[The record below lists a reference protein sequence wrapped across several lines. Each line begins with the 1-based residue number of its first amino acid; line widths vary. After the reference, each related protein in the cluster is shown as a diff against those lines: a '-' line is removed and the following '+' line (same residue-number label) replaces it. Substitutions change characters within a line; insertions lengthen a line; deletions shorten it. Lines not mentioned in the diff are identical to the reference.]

1 MAAAAFGG
9 HIGTPGLGGGSRH
22 QAFNPAERRGGGAA
36 LAARPQGMGFGG
48 GLDGELQVEQRSV
61 GWLLG
66 KGGVVLKEME
76 EQSGARIS
84 IDQSTKAMGYSTVRI
99 SGDPTA
105 QD

>member
-66 KGGVVLKEME
+66 KGGVVLKEM
-76 EQSGARIS
+76 
-84 IDQSTKAMGYSTVRI
+84 GYSTVRI

-105 QD
+105 QDVASRLVQEKVAQAR